1 MSTVYLVRHG
11 QASFGAADYDVLSER
26 GQQQAR
32 VLGDAFARSKP
43 RLHAVVSGDM
53 QRHRQTAQA
62 CLEAMGRAPDW
73 RSDAG
78 WNEFDHVRVITAM
91 RPDFADPERARA
103 ELMRQADPQ
112 QAFQAMFEQAV
123 MRWVGGAHDA
133 DYSETWAEF
142 RARCMQ
148 ALASVL
154 DGLPS
159 GSDALVFTSGGP
171 IAALAQELLRIPDS
185 DGFRLSWG
193 LVNCGVTKLVRGR
206 DGVRL
211 STLNGHAHFEGEHAG
226 LVTYR

>member
-32 VLGDAFARSKP
+32 ILGDAFARSKP

-53 QRHRQTAQA
+53 QRHRQTAHA
-62 CLEAMGRAPDW
+62 CLEAMGRAPEW

-78 WNEFDHVRVITAM
+78 WNEFDHVRVITAL

-112 QAFQAMFEQAV
+112 KAFQAMFEQAV
-123 MRWVGGAHDA
+123 MRWVSGAHDA

-148 ALASVL
+148 ALASVF

-159 GSDALVFTSGGP
+159 GTDALVFTSGGP
-171 IAALAQELLRIPDS
+171 IAALTQELLRIPDG

-211 STLNGHAHFEGEHAG
+211 STLNGHAHFEGEHAA

>member
-26 GQQQAR
+26 GHQQAR
-32 VLGDAFARSKP
+32 VLGGAFARMQP
-43 RLHAVVSGDM
+43 RIEVVISGDM
-53 QRHRQTAQA
+53 QRHRQTATA
-62 CLEAMGRAPDW
+62 CLDAMGRAPDW

-78 WNEFDHVRVITAM
+78 WNEFDHVRVITAL

-103 ELMRQADPQ
+103 EMMAQPDPQ
-112 QAFQAMFEQAV
+112 RAFQAMFEQAV

-133 DYSETWAEF
+133 DYGETWAGF

-148 ALASVL
+148 ALEAVF
-154 DGLPS
+154 DALPH
-159 GSDALVFTSGGP
+159 GADALVFTSGGP
-171 IAALAQELLRIPDS
+171 IAAVAQDLLRIPDS

-206 DGVRL
+206 QGVSL